1 VYADP
6 RRYFVP
12 PYVGKRGWVGVRIDG
27 RPSWK
32 KVEQVVREAYR
43 HIREKP

>member
-1 VYADP
+1 
-6 RRYFVP
+6 
-12 PYVGKRGWVGVRIDG
+12 VRIDG
-27 RPSWK
+27 RPSWR